1 MELCEDYALHFACAD
16 ADGTDVHILAVA
28 DGMGSCP
35 RAQEGAR
42 GVCQNFADQLCTF
55 LGSHTH
61 AEISQQVCQ
70 AATMAFFNELENPRD
85 YGTTL
90 LVAVVCEKITHL
102 FQCGDGDIFFASME
116 QPTTFSAFALV
127 EAEGGTYSNST
138 YPADI
143 AIKRGKDRFSTIS
156 TPRRLALMSDGVSPF
171 FVDGHGVVHP
181 DAADRLFS
189 HFEELEFAEGEA
201 NQKLAN
207 TLDQE
212 HFKTVHDDRSAVL
225 LYR

>member
-1 MELCEDYALHFACAD
+1 MELCEDFALHVSCVD
-16 ADGTDVHILAVA
+16 AHGQDVQILAVA

-42 GVCQNFADQLCTF
+42 GVCRNFADQMRSF
-55 LGSHTH
+55 LSSHGH
-61 AEISQQVCQ
+61 AEISQAVCQ
-70 AATMAFFNELENPRD
+70 KVTMAFFDELEEPRD
-85 YGTTL
+85 YGTTF
-90 LVAVVCEKITHL
+90 LVALVTEETTHI
-102 FQCGDGDIFFASME
+102 FQCGDGDIFFASVE
-116 QPTTFSAFALV
+116 EPRRFSAFALV

-138 YPADI
+138 YPADL
-143 AIKRGKDRFSTIS
+143 AIKRGRDQFATIP
-156 TPRRLALMSDGVSPF
+156 TPLRLALMSDGVSPF
-171 FVDGHGVVHP
+171 FVDGHGVVHQ

-189 HFEELEFAEGEA
+189 HFEALDFGHDEA
-201 NQKLAN
+201 NQKLSN